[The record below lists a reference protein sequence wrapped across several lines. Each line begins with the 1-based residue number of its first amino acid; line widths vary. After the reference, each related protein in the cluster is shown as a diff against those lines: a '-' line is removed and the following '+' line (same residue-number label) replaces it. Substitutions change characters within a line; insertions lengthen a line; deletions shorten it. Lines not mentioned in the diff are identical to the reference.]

1 MWYIITSD
9 YKACV
14 VKHVGQITTPPCD
27 KLLLV
32 GIEPVVKHERQMTSP
47 QCDTLFT
54 VIIKPVV
61 ANEGH
66 INIQPLSVIHYL
78 E

>member
-1 MWYIITSD
+1 MWYIIYSD

-14 VKHVGQITTPPCD
+14 LKHEGQITTPPCD

-32 GIEPVVKHERQMTSP
+32 GIEVVVKHERQMTSP
-47 QCDTLFT
+47 QCDTLIT

-61 ANEGH
+61 KNEGH
-66 INIQPLSVIHYL
+66 ITYSPWVWYII
-78 E
+78 